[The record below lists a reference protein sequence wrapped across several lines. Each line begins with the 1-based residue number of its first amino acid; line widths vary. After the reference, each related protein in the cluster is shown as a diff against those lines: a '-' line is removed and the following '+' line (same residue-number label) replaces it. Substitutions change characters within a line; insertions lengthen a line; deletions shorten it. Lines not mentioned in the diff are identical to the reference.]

1 MTWQLTIDLTD
12 PDSGGSGESGEDAP
26 IFSRIARAIAHDITR
41 GRLRPGQRLPGS
53 RALASSLGVNRN
65 TVLAAINELVAQGWL
80 DTQPAKGTFVRP
92 LGPRDQRARP
102 ASRGL
107 APRPGMPSRPTFGLP
122 RQRGGRGDGLR
133 WTAGAGGIPDYQAEP
148 ETLGDTLLMAGGVPD
163 PRLFPGELLARAY
176 RRAMRRH
183 AHIVLDYGDPR
194 GYPPLRA
201 ALADMLATTRGLACG
216 PDDVVV
222 TRGSQM
228 AMWLVARVL
237 LQPGD
242 RVAVE
247 SYGYIPAWDALRQNG
262 AELVAIPVDGEGM
275 DIAAL
280 ERQLETGPLRA
291 VYVTPHHQYPT
302 LATMSAARR
311 MHLLALAR
319 EHGFAIIEDDYD
331 NEYHYEGRPV
341 LPLASADRAGSV
353 VYIGTLSKVLAP
365 GLRIGYVVAPAAVL
379 ERLTR
384 ERTIIDRQGD
394 RPTEAAVAE
403 LIDDGEIQ
411 RHIRRTRRIY
421 HGRRDAL
428 AHALRETLG
437 GLVRFQIPRGG
448 MAFWVEFDHAV
459 DVERWA
465 ARARERG
472 VIVTP
477 GSMVSF
483 HGHGSGHGSG
493 HDRQGD
499 PHVRMG
505 YARVD
510 EEQIAR
516 AVTLMRESLPATVR
530 RRLDD
535 PGG

>member
-1 MTWQLTIDLTD
+1 MTWQLTIDLGD
-12 PDSGGSGESGEDAP
+12 PDGREEHENAP
-26 IFSRIARAIAHDITR
+26 IFSRIARAIAHDIAR

-65 TVLAAINELVAQGWL
+65 TVLAAINELIAQGWL
-80 DTQPAKGTFVRP
+80 DARPAQGTFVRAVAP
-92 LGPRDQRARP
+92 GDQRARP

-107 APRPGMPSRPTFGLP
+107 EPRPGMPSRPAFGLP
-122 RQRGGRGDGLR
+122 RQNLARSRWARWIPGRGGVLGDIDR
-133 WTAGAGGIPDYQAEP
+133 AEP
-148 ETLGDTLLMAGGVPD
+148 GASGDTLLMAGGVPD

-183 AHIVLDYGDPR
+183 AHAVLDYGDPR
-194 GYPPLRA
+194 GYPALRA
-201 ALADMLATTRGLACG
+201 ALAEMLATTRGLACG

-228 AMWLVARVL
+228 AMWLVARAL
-237 LQPGD
+237 LEPGD

-247 SYGYIPAWDALRQNG
+247 SYGYVPAWDALGQNG
-262 AELVAIPVDGEGM
+262 AELIPIPVDDEGM
-275 DIAAL
+275 DTAAL
-280 ERQLETGPLRA
+280 ERQIAGGPDGGPIRA

-302 LATMSAARR
+302 LATLSAARR

-365 GLRIGYVVAPAAVL
+365 GLRIGYVVAPRAVL

-384 ERTIIDRQGD
+384 QRTLVDRQGD

-403 LIDDGEIQ
+403 LIEDGEIQ

-428 AHALRETLG
+428 AHQLEDQLG
-437 GLVRFQIPRGG
+437 DLVQFQVPRGG
-448 MAFWVEFDHAV
+448 MAFWVECDRAI
-459 DVERWA
+459 DVEGWA
-465 ARARERG
+465 ERARERG

-477 GSMVSF
+477 GRMVAF
-483 HGHGSGHGSG
+483 
-493 HDRQGD
+493 HDRPE
-499 PHVRMG
+499 PHLRVG
-505 YARVD
+505 FARTD
-510 EEQIAR
+510 EAEIAR
-516 AVTLMRESLPATVR
+516 AVTRLRAALPADLR
-530 RRLDD
+530 RRPDEPD
-535 PGG
+535 R